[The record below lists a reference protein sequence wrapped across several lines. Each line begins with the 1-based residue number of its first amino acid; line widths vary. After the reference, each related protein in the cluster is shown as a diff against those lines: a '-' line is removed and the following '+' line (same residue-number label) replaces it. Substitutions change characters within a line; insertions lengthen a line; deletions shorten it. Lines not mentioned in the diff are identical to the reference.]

1 MKLLSLFL
9 LGACALLAGDTT
21 ASRKTDLL
29 WSKLAHNI
37 EVLDQHFGGVLGVA
51 ILDLTDYHEWTYH
64 ADEIF
69 PTASTIKLAILADL
83 FHQEDLGRAGK
94 PAITR
99 LNTLYTV
106 QKQDL
111 VADSAVLGNM
121 TPGITILTN
130 RDLAGAVVAVSDNSA
145 SNILAGRLGMS
156 SVNKF
161 LDQLGLKQTRLKRMM
176 MDLQAAREN
185 RENIATPQELVLLL
199 QALYDK
205 RICSPELTADFFT
218 LLSTPKD
225 SWMPRL
231 LPESVKVAN
240 KPGSLAG
247 VRCDAGIV
255 FVPNRPFAL
264 AVMTTYDE
272 DEHAAEELISQISLA
287 AWKMF
292 DLLSVSSEYGRQI
305 TERNSH

>member
-1 MKLLSLFL
+1 MLFA
-9 LGACALLAGDTT
+9 ACALMMAGDDT
-21 ASRKTDLL
+21 ASRKKDLL
-29 WSKLAHNI
+29 WNKLAQNI
-37 EVLDQHFGGVLGVA
+37 EALDRQFNGAVGVA
-51 ILDLTDYHEWTYH
+51 ILDLTDGREWMYQ
-64 ADEIF
+64 ADEVF

-83 FHQEDLGRAGK
+83 FHQEDLARQGK

-99 LNTLYTV
+99 LGTLYTV
-106 QKQDL
+106 QKEDL

-121 TPGITILTN
+121 TPGVTVLTN

-145 SNILAGRLGMS
+145 SNILAKRLGMS
-156 SVNKF
+156 NVNAL
-161 LDQLGLKQTRLKRMM
+161 LDQLNLNQTRLGRMM
-176 MDLQAAREN
+176 MDLQAAREG
-185 RENIATPQELVLLL
+185 RENIATPKELVLLL
-199 QALYDK
+199 QALHNK
-205 RICSPELTADFFT
+205 KVFGPELTADFFT

-231 LPESVKVAN
+231 LPEGVKVAI

-255 FVPNRPFAL
+255 YVPNRPFAL
-264 AVMTTYDE
+264 AIMTAYDE
-272 DEHAAEELISQISLA
+272 NEHAAEELISQISLM

-292 DLLSVSSEYGRQI
+292 DVMSVSSEYGRQI